1 MNFWE
6 RLDRDSIFKYFS
18 YKVFEIYTKLQDNF
32 SQISLFF
39 LLIIVLENFDNCYY
53 RRDRVWE
60 KKNSVEFN
68 QFRPSYRLFRIRGA
82 FRARKFRSERNG
94 TRVSR
99 SVAGSNFIER
109 HANRNLSNRGGWMR
123 VLLGKISNRFAIT
136 LSSSFLSSF
145 SFFL

>member
-6 RLDRDSIFKYFS
+6 RLDRDYIFKYFS

-39 LLIIVLENFDNCYY
+39 LLIIVLDKFDNCYY
-53 RRDRVWE
+53 RRDRVWG

-99 SVAGSNFIER
+99 SVAVDSSRE
-109 HANRNLSNRGGWMR
+109 
-123 VLLGKISNRFAIT
+123 AI
-136 LSSSFLSSF
+136 LSSVTRTVIYRIAVDECAFY
-145 SFFL
+145 

>member
-6 RLDRDSIFKYFS
+6 RLDRDYIFKYFS
-18 YKVFEIYTKLQDNF
+18 YTVFEIYTKLQDNF

-39 LLIIVLENFDNCYY
+39 LLIIVLDKFDNCYY
-53 RRDRVWE
+53 RRGRVWG

-99 SVAGSNFIER
+99 SVAVDSSRE
-109 HANRNLSNRGGWMR
+109 
-123 VLLGKISNRFAIT
+123 AI
-136 LSSSFLSSF
+136 LSSVTRTVIYRIAVDECAFY
-145 SFFL
+145 

>member
-6 RLDRDSIFKYFS
+6 RLDRDYIFKYFS

-39 LLIIVLENFDNCYY
+39 LLIIVLDKFDNCYY

-99 SVAGSNFIER
+99 SVAVDSSRE
-109 HANRNLSNRGGWMR
+109 
-123 VLLGKISNRFAIT
+123 AI
-136 LSSSFLSSF
+136 LSSVTRTVIYRIAVDECAFY
-145 SFFL
+145 